1 MKITKSQLRKMI
13 KEELDE
19 AVVMTGEDYELAQE
33 LAKDLTEVHG
43 EEKAFQILGIATRSF
58 KGR

>member
-1 MKITKSQLRKMI
+1 MI

-19 AVVMTGEDYELAQE
+19 AVVMTGEDYELAQK
-33 LAKDLTEVHG
+33 LAKDLAEVHG